1 MKFYFG
7 KRESTHRFPFK
18 EGSCRVGRMEEGL
31 AEGHIRILDCTL
43 QDGGCCNQWRFGFE
57 NTRKIIRSLIEAGVD
72 IIECGHLSNRVT
84 YRRDFTIFTEPG
96 EAAQLI
102 PEERCERIFA
112 CRMDYGEYGL
122 EELPEYDGTSP
133 EAIRIAFHKRDMVQ
147 ALVLCGKV
155 KAKGYQVFVEPMA
168 ALDYSDE
175 EFVELVRM
183 SNRIAPEVFYIAD
196 SFGSM
201 GRKDLIR
208 LFSMAEHNLSVG
220 IAIGYRAY
228 HNMQLAYA
236 NAQALA
242 DVKSRHSI
250 IIDSCIF
257 GMGRGAGSLNTELL
271 AGYMNDNLGTRY
283 LLKPLLTVMD
293 EVVSRYYLSG
303 GWGYSLP
310 AYLSASHNCHPE
322 YAYYLEDRNTL
333 TVEDMDEILGLMR
346 EDKRH
351 NYDQQYMEGLY
362 LAYMKQ
368 GEAHEDKLS
377 ELKGYLRGKQVL
389 IIAPGMSAEKER
401 EKVATAA
408 ARRDVVSISVNF
420 NYPYY
425 NTDFIFLSNL
435 RRYRYWNP
443 ALKGKT
449 IATSNIPAEGV
460 YLKTK
465 YGELLNN
472 IEGVKDNAGM
482 MLLKYLVKLDVCD
495 ILLAGFDG
503 YSYDIS
509 QNYAV
514 QELTV
519 HARRAVFDAVN
530 TGMSRVLSEYA
541 KHIRLE
547 FVTEPKHVQITRMTF
562 TAT

>member
-1 MKFYFG
+1 
-7 KRESTHRFPFK
+7 
-18 EGSCRVGRMEEGL
+18 MEEGL

-43 QDGGCCNQWRFGFE
+43 QDGGYCNQWRFGFE
-57 NTRKIIRSLIEAGVD
+57 NTRRIIRSLIDAGVD
-72 IIECGHLSNRVT
+72 IIECGILSDRVT
-84 YRRDFTIFTEPG
+84 YRRDFTIFTGME
-96 EAAQLI
+96 EAAQVI
-102 PEERCERIFA
+102 PEERCGRIFA
-112 CRMDYGEYGL
+112 CRINYGEYGL
-122 EELPEYDGTSP
+122 EKLPEYDGTSLD
-133 EAIRIAFHKRDMVQ
+133 AIRLAFHKVDMAG
-147 ALVLCGKV
+147 ALKLCSGI
-155 KAKGYQVFVEPMA
+155 KAKGYRVFVEPMA

-183 SNRIAPEVFYIAD
+183 SNRIAPDAFYIAD
-196 SFGSM
+196 SFGNM
-201 GRKDLIR
+201 GRKDLVR
-208 LFSMAEHNLSVG
+208 LFSVAEHNLSVR
-220 IAIGYRAY
+220 IAIGYHAY

-242 DVKSRHSI
+242 DFKSKRGI
-250 IIDSCIF
+250 IIDSSIF
-257 GMGRGAGSLNTELL
+257 GMGRGAGNLNTELL
-271 AGYMNDNLGTRY
+271 AGYLNENMGTRY
-283 LLKPLLTVMD
+283 LPKPLLTVMD
-293 EVVSRYYLSG
+293 EVVSRYYSSCS
-303 GWGYSLP
+303 WGYSLP
-310 AYLSASHNCHPE
+310 GYLSATHNCHPE
-322 YAYYLEDRNTL
+322 YAYYLEDKNTL
-333 TVEDMDEILGLMR
+333 TLEDMDEILGLMR

-368 GEAHEDKLS
+368 GEACEENLS
-377 ELKGYLRGKQVL
+377 ELKHYLRGKQVL
-389 IIAPGMSAEKER
+389 MIAPGMSAEKER

-420 NYPYY
+420 DYPYY

-443 ALKGKT
+443 GLKGKT
-449 IATSNIPAEGV
+449 IVTSNIPAEGV
-460 YLKTK
+460 YLKAK

-482 MLLKYLVKLDVCD
+482 MLLKYLVRLDVCD

-514 QELTV
+514 QELAV
-519 HARRAVFDAVN
+519 HARRAAFDKVN